1 MYKAGNT
8 STTYTRS
15 RRGGVQTGSLVL
27 GVLIGVVIAAAFVL
41 GKAIGLKDGPAVKND
56 PGASAVSQSAPV
68 QSLAPSVGVISSNT
82 IGDIAQSASKWVV
95 NIDTMKVVQISP
107 WSFGFGESA
116 FGFGFGGPSMT
127 QSYQSR
133 GQGSG
138 VIIKSDGYILTN
150 RHVVGDADEIK
161 VTLSDKQVYD
171 GKVVGR
177 DAITDLA
184 LVKINAKDLPV
195 AKVGSSKAVRPG
207 DWAIAIG
214 SPLGF
219 DHSVTLGIISALDR
233 SVDEVSQQIKL
244 IQTDA
249 AINPG
254 NSGGPLLNIKGEVV
268 GIITAISRQ
277 GQNIGFAIPAEVF
290 EEVTKQ
296 LLAKGKVSRPYIGL
310 HMTDLTPALADEL
323 GVAAS
328 VKGVVVDKVYADSP
342 AATSNIQVGDI
353 ITKLDDTEVTNAK
366 DLGAL
371 ARAKKIG
378 ETITFTMLRQ
388 GERVPVKLTISDRA
402 DG

>member
-1 MYKAGNT
+1 MYKTGNT
-8 STTYTRS
+8 STIYTRS
-15 RRGGVQTGSLVL
+15 GRGGVQTGSLVL

-41 GKAIGLKDGPAVKND
+41 GKAIGLKDGPAMKSD
-56 PGASAVSQSAPV
+56 PGVAAVSQSTAV

-82 IGDIAQSASKWVV
+82 IGDIAQAASKWVV

-127 QSYQSR
+127 QSYQTR

-195 AKVGSSKAVRPG
+195 AKVGTSKTVRPG

-277 GQNIGFAIPAEVF
+277 GQNIGFAIPSEVF

-296 LLAKGKVSRPYIGL
+296 LLAKGKVSRPYFGL
-310 HMTDLTPALADEL
+310 HMADLTPALADEL
-323 GVAAS
+323 GVPANT
-328 VKGVVVDKVYADSP
+328 KGVLVDKVYADSP
-342 AATSNIQVGDI
+342 AAASNIQVGDI
-353 ITKLDDTEVTNAK
+353 ITKLDETEVSTAK

-371 ARAKKIG
+371 ARAHKIG
-378 ETITFTMLRQ
+378 DTITFTMLRQ
-388 GERVPVKLTISDRA
+388 GVLVPVKLTIADRA

>member
-1 MYKAGNT
+1 MYKSQSRYLYRCG
-8 STTYTRS
+8 RS

-27 GVLIGVVIAAAFVL
+27 GVLIGLVIAAAFVL
-41 GKAIGLKDGPAVKND
+41 GKAIGLKDKDQPVSKTDPVAAISNPSPAL
-56 PGASAVSQSAPV
+56 PGG
-68 QSLAPSVGVISSNT
+68 GVISSNT
-82 IGDIAQSASKWVV
+82 IGDIAEGASKWVV

-107 WSFGFGESA
+107 WSFGFGDSF
-116 FGFGFGGPSMT
+116 FGVPSFGPGLT
-127 QSYQSR
+127 QAYQSR
-133 GQGSG
+133 GTGSG
-138 VIIKSDGYILTN
+138 VIIKADGYILTN

-161 VTLSDKQVYD
+161 VTLSDKKVYD
-171 GKVVGR
+171 GRVVGR

-195 AKVGSSKAVRPG
+195 AKLGTSKNLRPG

-233 SVDEVSQQIKL
+233 SVDEVSQQMKL

-277 GQNIGFAIPAEVF
+277 GQNIGFAIPSEVF
-290 EEVTKQ
+290 EDVTRQ
-296 LLAKGKVSRPYIGL
+296 LLAKGKVSRPYFGL
-310 HMTDLTPALADEL
+310 HMADLTPALADEL
-323 GVAAS
+323 GVGAD
-328 VKGVVVDKVYADSP
+328 VKGVVVDKVYANSP
-342 AATSNIQVGDI
+342 AAASNIQVGDV
-353 ITKLDDTEVTNAK
+353 ITKLDDQEVSSARE
-366 DLGAL
+366 LGAL
-371 ARAKKIG
+371 ARAHKIG
-378 ETITFTMLRQ
+378 DTITFMILRQ
-388 GERVPVKLTISDRA
+388 GELVPVKLAIADRA

>member
-1 MYKAGNT
+1 M
-8 STTYTRS
+8 TR
-15 RRGGVQTGSLVL
+15 GVQGKVQIGSIFL
-27 GVLIGVVIAAAFVL
+27 GVAIGAAIAFASFTL
-41 GKAIGLKDGPAVKND
+41 GKADGLRDHVEPAIALTSGRAAQSPIVRAGGAIGTK
-56 PGASAVSQSAPV
+56 
-68 QSLAPSVGVISSNT
+68 T
-82 IGDIAQSASKWVV
+82 IGDIAEAASKWVV
-95 NIDTMKVVQISP
+95 NIDTIKVVQISP
-107 WSFGFGESA
+107 WSLGFGDP
-116 FGFGFGGPSMT
+116 FMPGFPGQGFG

-133 GQGSG
+133 GTGSG

-161 VTLSDKQVYD
+161 VTLSDKTAYD

-184 LVKINAKDLPV
+184 LVKINAKNLPV
-195 AKVGSSKAVRPG
+195 AKVGTSKNLRPG

-254 NSGGPLLNIKGEVV
+254 NSGGPLLNIDGEVV

-277 GQNIGFAIPAEVF
+277 GQNIGFAIPSEVF
-290 EEVTKQ
+290 EDVTRQ
-296 LLAKGKVSRPYIGL
+296 LLAKGKVSRPYFGL
-310 HMTDLTPALADEL
+310 HMADLTPQWIDEL
-323 GVAAS
+323 GVPPS
-328 VKGVVVDKVYADSP
+328 TKGVVVDKVYSNSP
-342 AATSNIQVGDI
+342 AATSGIEVGDI
-353 ITKLDDTEVTNAK
+353 ITKLDDKNVSNAK
-366 DLGAL
+366 ELGTM

-378 ETITFTMLRQ
+378 DTITFLILHR
-388 GERVPVKLTISDRA
+388 GKLVPIKLTIAERA